1 MLRIILQIDPR
12 VITESGAVSA
22 EWVMAGV
29 TLVAFFLFW
38 RMLNRIERNLEK
50 VIESMSVQRID
61 IELLKQ
67 TDKRLDEQI
76 QELKFSR

>member
-1 MLRIILQIDPR
+1 MLKIILQIDPR

-22 EWVMAGV
+22 EWVMAGITV
-29 TLVAFFLFW
+29 IAFFLFC

-50 VIESMSVQRID
+50 VIESMGVHRID

-67 TDKRLDEQI
+67 ADRRIDEQI
-76 QELKFSR
+76 QELKFSK